1 MKSSDK
7 IAEESLKNWERHNPF
22 RNLYFQLSLVE
33 KLTDEA
39 DKELANHSIGSTI
52 SDWSILYYNLAL
64 NSIVS
69 SLEFFFRELVLN
81 DYILD
86 SQQKSKY
93 YNKTTGRFTSFQRYD
108 NIGEFLQ
115 NEFKIDL
122 ETKITPLEVEWI
134 RYIVMM
140 RHVLTHNGGI
150 VDKRF
155 MDLIGSFSQLKVT
168 EYYSIGSLL
177 DANHETIEVA
187 KTTIQKVARIVEE
200 EVKKMDKPEI
210 EILFGY

>member
-7 IAEESLKNWERHNPF
+7 IAEESLKNWKRHNPF

-39 DKELANHSIGSTI
+39 DKELENYSIGSTI
-52 SDWSILYYNLAL
+52 PDWPILYYNLSL

-69 SLEFFFRELVLN
+69 SLEFFFRDLVLN

-93 YNKTTGRFTSFQRYD
+93 YNKTTGKFISFQRYYE
-108 NIGEFLQ
+108 IEKFLR

-134 RYIVMM
+134 QYILMV

-150 VDKRF
+150 VDKKF
-155 MDLIGSFSQLKVT
+155 MDLIGSFSQFKVT
-168 EYYSIGSLL
+168 GYSIGSWLCA
-177 DANHETIEVA
+177 DHEKIEVA

-210 EILFGY
+210 EILFGN